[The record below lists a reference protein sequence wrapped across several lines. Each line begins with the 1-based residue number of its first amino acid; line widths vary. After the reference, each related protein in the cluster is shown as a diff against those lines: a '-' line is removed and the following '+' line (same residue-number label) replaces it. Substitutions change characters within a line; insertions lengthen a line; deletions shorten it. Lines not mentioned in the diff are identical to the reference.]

1 MVTRIGQPV
10 EPETSAPGARRERRD
25 IALEDLTEGS
35 PPSLLAAARE
45 LLLEYGRFVQS
56 RPEVGS
62 FCYGSLER
70 EAAALP
76 HSYLLQ
82 QGGCMLALV
91 DTRAAGFV
99 AWRSLPA
106 SASSLPA
113 WELKR
118 LWLRP
123 EARGAGA
130 GRALVTAVLKR
141 ARTAGQSSVML
152 DTAPAVMVEAY
163 SLYAKMGFLE
173 CPPYNGA
180 ALPGIVY
187 MRKTL

>member
-76 HSYLLQ
+76 HSYLLE

-130 GRALVTAVLKR
+130 GRAL
-141 ARTAGQSSVML
+141 ML